1 MDSCCYLEIS
11 ESFYRKRFS
20 LWVLRG
26 SLRRFILG
34 VARVSG
40 RRVMIQFG
48 LIIINKDKSNDQDKA
63 KKKLSR
69 K

>member
-1 MDSCCYLEIS
+1 MDSCCSLEIS

-20 LWVLRG
+20 LWVPRG

-48 LIIINKDKSNDQDKA
+48 LIIINKDKSESQDKA

-69 K
+69 R